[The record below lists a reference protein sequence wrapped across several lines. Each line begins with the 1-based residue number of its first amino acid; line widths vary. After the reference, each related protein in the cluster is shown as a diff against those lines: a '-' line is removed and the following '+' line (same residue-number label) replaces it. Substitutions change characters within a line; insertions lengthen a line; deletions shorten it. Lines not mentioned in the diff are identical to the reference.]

1 MNTIKRTGVVATALM
16 LLLVSMI
23 FYMPK
28 AYGVEGMP
36 YATSLTIDCGKLV
49 PEFQPDVYE
58 YTVYVDSDAENKSCV
73 TTVEFDGDD
82 VGVNVQGPVEFEN
95 EDVTKTVTLSDSD
108 GDRTEYTINVHIAE
122 DDEVIVD
129 GMLYSLITEAE
140 DSQLPPGFTAS
151 AGTFDG
157 QNVKTAV
164 SEDGNVTVIPFAS
177 AENSSDITWYT
188 LNDNGTLG
196 QPMEIREWDGQ
207 DYMLIEPSDNDSV
220 IMIKSSGS
228 ILDSITGSFGKYTL
242 IAVAAVVVLIL
253 LICILS
259 AVRKHQRK
267 EKSDGRYFRT
277 HLTLEDKNDKGA
289 N

>member
-1 MNTIKRTGVVATALM
+1 MNTIKRTGVVAIALM

-23 FYMPK
+23 FYTPK

-36 YATSLTIDCGKLV
+36 YATSLTIDCGTLV

-58 YTVYVDSDAENKSCV
+58 YTVYVDSDAENRSCV

-82 VGVNVQGPVEFEN
+82 VGVNVEGPVEFED
-95 EDVTKTVTLSDSD
+95 EDITKTVTLSDSD
-108 GDRTEYTINVHIAE
+108 DDRTVYTINVHIAK
-122 DDEVIVD
+122 DDEIIID
-129 GMLYSLITEAE
+129 GMLYSLIT
-140 DSQLPPGFTAS
+140 DVDDNQLPPGFSAAS
-151 AGTFDG
+151 GTFDG

-164 SEDGNVTVIPFAS
+164 SEDGNVTVVPFAS
-177 AENSSDITWYT
+177 VDDSADITWYT
-188 LNDNGTLG
+188 INANGSLG

-242 IAVAAVVVLIL
+242 MAVAAVVVLIL

>member
-1 MNTIKRTGVVATALM
+1 MNTIKRTGVVVIALM

-23 FYMPK
+23 FYTPK

-36 YATSLTIDCGKLV
+36 YATSLTIDCGTLV

-58 YTVYVDSDAENKSCV
+58 YTVYVDSDAENRSCV
-73 TTVEFDGDD
+73 TTVEVDGDD
-82 VGVNVQGPVEFEN
+82 VGANVEGPVEFED
-95 EDVTKTVTLSDSD
+95 EDITKTVTLSDSD
-108 GDRTEYTINVHIAE
+108 DDRTVYTINVHIAK
-122 DDEVIVD
+122 DDEIIID
-129 GMLYSLITEAE
+129 GMLYTLITDVD
-140 DSQLPPGFTAS
+140 DSQLPPGFSAAS
-151 AGTFDG
+151 GTFDG
-157 QNVKTAV
+157 QNVKTAI
-164 SEDGNVTVIPFAS
+164 SEDGNVTVVPFACVDDS
-177 AENSSDITWYT
+177 ADITWYT
-188 LNDNGTLG
+188 TNANGSLG

-259 AVRKHQRK
+259 AARKHQRK